1 VRITAGALM
10 LMLGAAAACGGGG
23 AAARAHP
30 AIVAAA
36 GRDAVAIA
44 DALEALIADGRDT
57 PEDRA
62 YAYEAALRAP
72 PADTAADAFARA
84 AVIGRLVQARG
95 LTASHLVA
103 EVERHARRS
112 RALDPGYRGGAATR
126 MLGTLYV
133 LAPSALLEHGDSEE
147 GLTLLTELAAARPD
161 VPENHLRL
169 GEALLALG
177 ERDSA
182 GPPLCRA
189 AAARSSLRRDEQGL
203 LDRLLEDAGRPRCS
217 GAFLP
222 AERSR

>member
-1 VRITAGALM
+1 VRIAAVAL
-10 LMLGAAAACGGGG
+10 LLILGAPAACGGGG

-30 AIVAAA
+30 ALMAAA
-36 GRDAVAIA
+36 GRDAAAIA

-57 PEDRA
+57 PDDRA

-112 RALDPGYRGGAATR
+112 RALDPSYRGGAATR
-126 MLGTLYV
+126 LLGTLYV
-133 LAPSALLEHGDSEE
+133 LAPSALA
-147 GLTLLTELAAARPD
+147 LLAALAAAHPD
-161 VPENHLRL
+161 VPENQLRL

-177 ERDSA
+177 ERDRA

-203 LDRLLEDAGRPRCS
+203 LDRLLEDAGRPRCG